1 MIKTSF
7 IFIMVFLIFSGFC
20 LMTFQDYIDENGHSF
35 YNETIYYSLNFNEW
49 YYYPE
54 LQNYAPSGIPDFD
67 QKQDDWRNQ
76 RNMAWSF
83 CGPTALSN
91 ILWYI
96 DSKYSDQF
104 GFPGDGNDQFTLV
117 HDFDAPGLPIPG
129 PNNDDHNFN
138 NVNDLD
144 TIWDPNNEIYG
155 NELIEKV
162 AWYTDND
169 GVRTDGLQT
178 GSSSSGIYDG
188 IIQWL
193 TDTELNNSFDV
204 FIHDTKNENSI
215 NRIITYIE
223 NEDFVLLNLGFYT
236 SSGIFR
242 GNHWVTV
249 AGISNSLS
257 MIALSDPYYDVTIDT
272 TDYSEHNDASF
283 VSHDIYT
290 INKISP
296 LPQHSSW
303 WLSDYVPDFATNTIA
318 LIKDAIIIAPTIENL
333 PPNKPTITGPLSG
346 KIEIE
351 YTYKG
356 LSNDANGDQLFYLFD
371 WGNGMTS
378 LILGPYESGV
388 ECSTSNIWFEE
399 GNYEIKVKAIDE
411 HGAESEWS
419 DPLTVSM
426 PKSIDIY
433 KPWLLKLIQ
442 RYPILE
448 FLLYLC

>member
-1 MIKTSF
+1 MGRILMIKTSF
-7 IFIMVFLIFSGFC
+7 IFIMVFLISSGFC
-20 LMTFQDYIDENGHSF
+20 VMAFQDHIVENGCYL
-35 YNETIYYSLNFNEW
+35 YNKTIDYSQNFNEW
-49 YYYPE
+49 YFYPE
-54 LQNYAPSGIPDFD
+54 LQNYAPAGMPDFD

-117 HDFDAPGLPIPG
+117 HDYDAPGIPIPG

-155 NELIEKV
+155 NEFIEKV

-169 GVRTDGLQT
+169 GVRTGGLQT
-178 GSSSSGIYDG
+178 GSSLSDIYNG

-193 TDTELNNSFDV
+193 IDTELNDSFDV
-204 FIHDTKNENSI
+204 FIHDTKNENSLNEII
-215 NRIITYIE
+215 NYIE

-257 MIALSDPYYDVTIDT
+257 MIALSDPYYDITIDT

-283 VSHDIYT
+283 VSHDIYI
-290 INKISP
+290 INNISP

-303 WLSDYVPDFATNTIA
+303 WLSDYEPDFAPNTNSM
-318 LIKDAIIIAPTIENL
+318 IKDALILAPIIENVA
-333 PPNKPTITGPLSG
+333 PYKPTISGPASG
-346 KIEIE
+346 KIETE

-356 LSNDANGDQLFYLFD
+356 FSNDANGDQLFYLFD
-371 WGNGMTS
+371 WGDGSTS
-378 LILGPYESGV
+378 FILGPYESGS
-388 ECSTSNIWFEE
+388 ECNASNVWFEQGE
-399 GNYEIKVKAIDE
+399 YEIRVKVIDE

-419 DPLTVSM
+419 DPMEIIM
-426 PKSIDIY
+426 PKT
-433 KPWLLKLIQ
+433 KTLWLFE
-442 RYPILE
+442 RFP
-448 FLLYLC
+448 FLQSYFHNYF